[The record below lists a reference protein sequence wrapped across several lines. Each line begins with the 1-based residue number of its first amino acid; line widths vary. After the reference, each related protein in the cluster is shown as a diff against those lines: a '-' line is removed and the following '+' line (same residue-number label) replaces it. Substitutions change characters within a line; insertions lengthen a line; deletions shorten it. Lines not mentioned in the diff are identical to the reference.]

1 MSISVSVVIP
11 NWNGEKFLP
20 LSLTSLKK
28 SKLKDLEIIV
38 VNNGSTDKSVEYIRK
53 NHPDVRLINLNKNYG
68 FAFACNRGIE
78 ASRVKYVFL
87 LNNDM
92 EVDENCLG
100 ELFKT
105 MEEHPEC
112 SAAAVKMMFYDR
124 RDKIYNTGD
133 MLSIAGTGGHRGF
146 GEIDKGQYEEQEY
159 VQGVTAGAGFYRKS
173 VFDEIGLLDEDYFIF
188 SEDVDWNLRAVLAG
202 YKAIYVPNALCYH
215 IGTATVG
222 VYSDRYVYLFMRNN
236 LFNLFKNIPLVLIFK
251 HLRSI
256 LAYYFQYIRY
266 FCLRGQGVA
275 ILRGRISNLLHFPK
289 TMIKRLKIQPQ
300 RKIGLNKFEDIV
312 VRRNLN
318 GQGVN
323 R

>member
-1 MSISVSVVIP
+1 MMNEISVVIP
-11 NWNGEKFLP
+11 NWNGERFLP
-20 LSLTSLKK
+20 LSLGSLKK
-28 SKLKDLEIIV
+28 SRFKDLETIV

-53 NHPDVRLINLNKNYG
+53 NHPDVRLINLDKNYG

-78 ASRVKYVFL
+78 ASKGKYVFL

-92 EVDENCLG
+92 EVDKDCLD

-105 MEEHPEC
+105 MEEHPQC
-112 SAAAVKMMFYDR
+112 SAAAVKMMFYDK

-133 MLSIAGTGGHRGF
+133 MLGITGTGGQRGF
-146 GEIDKGQYEEQEY
+146 GEMDKGQYEEQEY

-188 SEDVDWNLRAVLAG
+188 SEDVDWNFRAVLFG
-202 YKAIYVPNALCYH
+202 YKTIYVPTALCYH

-251 HLRSI
+251 HLKSI
-256 LAYYFQYIRY
+256 MAYYFQYIRY
-266 FCLRGQGVA
+266 FCLRGQGWA
-275 ILRGRISNLLHFPK
+275 ILKSRTSNLLHFPR
-289 TMIKRLKIQPQ
+289 TMAKRFKIQSQ
-300 RKIGLNKFEDIV
+300 RKINVDEFEDIV

-318 GQGVN
+318 G
-323 R
+323 